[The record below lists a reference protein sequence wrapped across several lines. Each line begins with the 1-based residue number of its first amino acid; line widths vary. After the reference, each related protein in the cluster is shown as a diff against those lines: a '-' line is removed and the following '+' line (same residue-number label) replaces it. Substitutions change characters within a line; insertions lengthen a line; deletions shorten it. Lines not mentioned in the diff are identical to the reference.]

1 MIEPVWTNKIL
12 VSTPKMRSDSTFD
25 RSVVYLYEES
35 PQHVAGLVINKPT
48 RTKLQK
54 IFQVKGFKTINISD
68 LVYSGGPVN
77 QGNIIMMHTNEWKC
91 KNTLPLAN
99 GISITSDPQ
108 MLKKMHEQD
117 QPQAWRVFS
126 GLSIWSPGQLEGEI
140 NSKCWKTAIPT
151 PELSLETPTT
161 QIYEKAIEICSKQII
176 DKYI

>member
-91 KNTLPLAN
+91 TNTQPLAN

-126 GLSIWSPGQLEGEI
+126 GLSIWSPGQLEGESI
-140 NSKCWKTAIPT
+140 SKCWMTAIPT

-161 QIYEKAIEICSKQII
+161 QIYEKAIEICRKQII

>member
-1 MIEPVWTNKIL
+1 MCI
-12 VSTPKMRSDSTFD
+12 RDS
-25 RSVVYLYEES
+25 
-35 PQHVAGLVINKPT
+35 
-48 RTKLQK
+48 
-54 IFQVKGFKTINISD
+54 
-68 LVYSGGPVN
+68 VYSGGPVN

-140 NSKCWKTAIPT
+140 NSKCWITAIPT
-151 PELSLETPTT
+151 PELSLQTPTT